1 MKFTK
6 NELSEALK
14 GKLTN
19 NGKKHLSMSSRTFNR
34 MVEKIYSRLE
44 KREAEDELDDIVEDY
59 IEDFEEVEGD
69 FRKRDSDH
77 AKEKKEWE
85 QSKKDDDDDEPNKKE
100 PDDKLDKLLK
110 EIQEMKL
117 ERENEKAARSAKE
130 KKSQLYSLLKEKGV
144 SKEYLEDYD
153 DAISVDKDTDIE
165 ALAEKW
171 EKRYN
176 KHKASDDNH
185 YTPGKSGGK
194 GDDDETQFNDIVKL
208 RKQALHITD

>member
-85 QSKKDDDDDEPNKKE
+85 KSKKDDDDDDPEKKE
-100 PDDKLDKLLK
+100 PEDKLDKLLK
-110 EIQEMKL
+110 EIQDMKL

-185 YTPGKSGGK
+185 YTPGGAGGK
-194 GDDDETQFNDIVKL
+194 KDDDEAQFSDIVKL
-208 RKQALHITD
+208 RKQALHITE